1 MRWFATTALFLGLA
15 VGVSAQNAKTY
26 TGEITATQLRLRA
39 GPGQAYQEVVRLSK
53 GDRVIVL
60 GKHANSPAWLEVEV
74 PQGYTAWVFA
84 EFIEKR
90 ADGTGKVITDRLQ
103 IRPRPSTRYHQL
115 SGRLNTTDAVR
126 VVEQKRQADGLWY
139 RVTIPRRIPLYAHG
153 DYVKNIG
160 AASLADQKITKGGTA
175 KGSKRKLDT
184 LALRIDAALKDPKRV
199 DTAPMAKT
207 LKEIKPGELATE
219 DRVRYYRTQA
229 QLAQLEKTQ
238 VIRNLRTRESELK
251 DGLDKRLAE
260 IDREYRRKLEQI
272 EAEARKPKR
281 PRYTAIGIVRHAPD
295 ILGKYPSHRL
305 VEGGKLRYYLIS
317 STYDLTKFSGKR
329 VGVIG
334 LADPE
339 SGTGRYTIMVR
350 RIEIIGDK

>member
-1 MRWFATTALFLGLA
+1 MKWYATAALFLGLA
-15 VGVSAQNAKTY
+15 QGVYAENAKTY
-26 TGEITATQLRLRA
+26 AGEITASKLRLRA
-39 GPGQAYQEVVRLSK
+39 GPGQAYQEVMRLSK

-60 GKHANSPAWLEVEV
+60 GKDANSPEWLEVEV

-84 EFIEKR
+84 EFIEKQ

-115 SGRLNTTDAVR
+115 SGWLNTTDAVR
-126 VVEQKRQADGLWY
+126 IVEEKKQTDGLWY
-139 RVTIPRRIPLYAHG
+139 RVTIPRRIPLYAH
-153 DYVKNIG
+153 DDFIKNIG
-160 AASLADQKITKGGTA
+160 DASLAEEKTTKGGTVKA
-175 KGSKRKLDT
+175 IDKKLDT
-184 LALRIDAALKDPKRV
+184 LTLRIDAALKGRKRV
-199 DTAPMAKT
+199 DTAPMTKT
-207 LKEIKPGELATE
+207 LKEIKPEELAAE
-219 DRVRYYRTQA
+219 DRARYYRTQA
-229 QLAQLEKTQ
+229 RLAQLEKTQ
-238 VIRNLRTRESELK
+238 VIRDLRTREGELK
-251 DGLDKRLAE
+251 DSLDKRLAE

-272 EAEARKPKR
+272 EADTRKSKK

-317 STYDLTKFSGKR
+317 SAYDLTKFSGKR

-334 LADPE
+334 LTDPE